1 MFEDTLDSYLGET
14 ESYLGEVAGS
24 LVSSA
29 AGSGTPTTSLMR
41 QEAPQLTAK
50 TVAAPATGVVRPAA
64 SSAEQAACTP
74 GSEFYDPVACA
85 RLRVAAGAKME
96 VPSVGGTAQ
105 SARTSA
111 PGGTSST
118 STLPGTGPLPPR
130 KSEVVFVPDVVPTK
144 EVPPGA
150 VPAGGSVETPPTPP
164 AEPPST
170 PPANGGGGGG
180 GGIVLFAA
188 AAAVLWFLFA
198 KRDEEEEKKR

>member
-1 MFEDTLDSYLGET
+1 MFEDTLDAYLGET

-29 AGSGTPTTSLMR
+29 AGSGTPTTSLR

-50 TVAAPATGVVRPAA
+50 TVAAPATGVVRPSAP
-64 SSAEQAACTP
+64 SAEQAACTP

-85 RLRVAAGAKME
+85 RLRVASGARME
-96 VPSVGGTAQ
+96 VLPVGGTAQ

-144 EVPPGA
+144 EVPSSA
-150 VPAGGSVETPPTPP
+150 VPAGGSVETPTPAEPPPTPP
-164 AEPPST
+164 ASGG
-170 PPANGGGGGG
+170 GGGGGG

>member
-1 MFEDTLDSYLGET
+1 MFEDTLDAYLGET

-29 AGSGTPTTSLMR
+29 AGSGTPTTSLR
-41 QEAPQLTAK
+41 QEAPRLTAK
-50 TVAAPATGVVRPAA
+50 TVAAPATGVVRPSAP
-64 SSAEQAACTP
+64 SAEQAACTP

-85 RLRVAAGAKME
+85 RLRVASGARME

-130 KSEVVFVPDVVPTK
+130 KNEVVFVPDVVPTK
-144 EVPPGA
+144 EVPSSA
-150 VPAGGSVETPPTPP
+150 VPAGGSVETPTPAEPPPTPP
-164 AEPPST
+164 ASG
-170 PPANGGGGGG
+170 GGGGGG

>member
-29 AGSGTPTTSLMR
+29 AGSGTPTTSLR

-150 VPAGGSVETPPTPP
+150 VPAAGSVETPTPAEPPPTPP
-164 AEPPST
+164 AS
-170 PPANGGGGGG
+170 GGGGG

-198 KRDEEEEKKR
+198 KRDEEEEKRR